1 MPKSTVTT
9 GAALPPPPPPMP
21 KGTVTAGA
29 ASPPPPPPMP
39 KGTVTAGAALPPPP
53 PPMPKSTVT
62 AGAALPPPPPPMQKA
77 VETREIA
84 TSLSIALTTPRTA
97 SKQTD
102 TVEPLPWPAPKAV
115 TEQSFT
121 PTIDNTKADK
131 DMKRV
136 HINDEVST
144 VIESINNIIKHF
156 IEKGDFS
163 EDALD
168 EIKHTASDKLQQ
180 CQNFLNNTDDT
191 LSSVTVEKKYSA
203 KDTTMMRK
211 SLFSCNREY
220 LRNCPPHA
228 QKTLGI
234 FISKFSALIHV
245 METSHSFKNDA
256 DEQAYYEKHHEH
268 EMAS

>member
-1 MPKSTVTT
+1 
-9 GAALPPPPPPMP
+9 
-21 KGTVTAGA
+21 
-29 ASPPPPPPMP
+29 
-39 KGTVTAGAALPPPP
+39 
-53 PPMPKSTVT
+53 
-62 AGAALPPPPPPMQKA
+62 MQK

-102 TVEPLPWPAPKAV
+102 TVEPLLGQLKAV
-115 TEQSFT
+115 TEQSFI

-144 VIESINNIIKHF
+144 VIELINIIKHF

-203 KDTTMMRK
+203 KDTTM
-211 SLFSCNREY
+211 
-220 LRNCPPHA
+220 
-228 QKTLGI
+228 I
-234 FISKFSALIHV
+234 V
-245 METSHSFKNDA
+245 
-256 DEQAYYEKHHEH
+256 
-268 EMAS
+268 